1 MAESLLVQIEKLQA
15 SIHGLEAQRS
25 ILGDA
30 IVDPA
35 LAVLRRELAGLEQ
48 QAAQAAIQA
57 VPPVEERRLVSI
69 LFFDIVGSTG
79 MAEKLDPEEWR
90 QMVQRVHTT
99 LGAAVSAHHGA
110 VAHYLGDGLL
120 AFFGSKEA
128 SEHDPE
134 NAVRAALDGQVAVAK
149 LDGLEKIQLRAGIH
163 S

>member
-1 MAESLLVQIEKLQA
+1 MAEPLQVQIEKWQA

-57 VPPVEERRLVSI
+57 VSPVEERPLVTI
-69 LFFDIVGSTG
+69 VFFDIVGSTS

-90 QMVQRVHTT
+90 QMVQQVHAA
-99 LGAAVSAHHGA
+99 LGGAVSAHHGS
-110 VAHYLGDGLL
+110 VAQFLGDGLL
-120 AFFGSKEA
+120 AFFGAKEA

-134 NAVRAALDGQVAVAK
+134 NA
-149 LDGLEKIQLRAGIH
+149 
-163 S
+163 